1 MVKLMFARLA
11 GGLGLVSLALLF
23 LGLIP
28 FLSADP
34 TAGAGLAGRTSSPS
48 VNREFKGDRLPIPDA
63 NFTQKAARRVQHPG
77 EIPVGCDASFSPI
90 TAPRLAYI
98 YGRCTT

>member
-1 MVKLMFARLA
+1 MVKLMFARIA
-11 GGLGLVSLALLF
+11 GGLGLVSLALF
-23 LGLIP
+23 FVGLIP
-28 FLSADP
+28 FLIADP
-34 TAGAGLAGRTSSPS
+34 TASAGLAGRTSSHS

-63 NFTQKAARRVQHPG
+63 NLIPKNARRVQHPG